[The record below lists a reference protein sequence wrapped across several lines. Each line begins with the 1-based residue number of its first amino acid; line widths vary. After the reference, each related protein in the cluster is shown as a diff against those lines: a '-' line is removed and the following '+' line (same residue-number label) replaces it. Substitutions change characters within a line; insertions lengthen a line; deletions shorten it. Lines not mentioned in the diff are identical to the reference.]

1 MCPSIPHH
9 QAPHRSGTS
18 PFPSNLRA
26 VCLPMS
32 QLATITDL
40 FPCRDS
46 VLKASYGLSFHPHSD
61 AKSSGLSALPF
72 HRWGK
77 LRLGGVISCSD
88 LSRQVVEPVEDLGH
102 LTAARVVFAPVL
114 NSHKSGSCAVG
125 SWGIICQLALVPT
138 SFPCPAATRPI
149 PECPSHLSHTLSLS
163 PSCQRKGRSLAE
175 SGGHRAPSPVQ
186 DPSLWL

>member
-1 MCPSIPHH
+1 MCPPNPHG
-9 QAPHRSGTS
+9 QAPHRS

-40 FPCRDS
+40 FPCIDS
-46 VLKASYGLSFHPHSD
+46 VLRASYGLSFHPHSD
-61 AKSSGLSALPF
+61 AKRSGLSALPF

-77 LRLGGVISCSD
+77 LRFGGVITCSD

-102 LTAARVVFAPVL
+102 LTPACVVFGPVL
-114 NSHKSGSCAVG
+114 NSLTSGSRAVG

-138 SFPCPAATRPI
+138 SFPCPSATPPI
-149 PECPSHLSHTLSLS
+149 PEYPSHLSHTHSLS
-163 PSCQRKGRSLAE
+163 PSHQRKGRSLAE
-175 SGGHRAPSPVQ
+175 SGGHGAPSPVQ